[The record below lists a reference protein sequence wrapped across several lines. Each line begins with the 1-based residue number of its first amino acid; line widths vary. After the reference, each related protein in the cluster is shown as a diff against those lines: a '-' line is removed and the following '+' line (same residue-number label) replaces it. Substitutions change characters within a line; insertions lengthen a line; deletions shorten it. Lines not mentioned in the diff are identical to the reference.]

1 MNPRDFT
8 GVHVNMK
15 YILESALVVVL
26 LMSVGLALLMVGAY
40 VDAFSLTFPFWV
52 RLGFVSTFFIAVLVA
67 IAAGLCLR
75 RPRAGKD

>member
-1 MNPRDFT
+1 
-8 GVHVNMK
+8 MK
-15 YILESALVVVL
+15 YIFKSALVVVL
-26 LMSVGLALLMVGAY
+26 LMSVGLALLMAGAY
-40 VDAFSLTFPFWV
+40 ADAFSLRFPFWV